1 MAEGSRKRSPSARM
15 KTSLIPPGLA
25 VVSAR
30 MGRVGQSCAFADK
43 VAADKVATKSK
54 RTVAIERR

>member
-1 MAEGSRKRSPSARM
+1 M

>member
-1 MAEGSRKRSPSARM
+1 M

-30 MGRVGQSCAFADK
+30 IGRVGQSCALADK
-43 VAADKVATKSK
+43 VANKSK
-54 RTVAIERR
+54 KTVAIERR